1 MPWGR
6 PLSIELLGLD
16 RCFVIDNTAAAA
28 DYLLENWPYEARG
41 AEYWLALE
49 SCLADLEGE
58 PSKARECF
66 IAAAKAAALNILPAT
81 VH

>member
-1 MPWGR
+1 MSWGE
-6 PLSIELLGLD
+6 PLTIGNFYVLRS
-16 RCFVIDNTAAAA
+16 TAAAA

-41 AEYWLALE
+41 TEYWLALE
-49 SCLADLEGE
+49 NCLADHEGK

-66 IAAAKAAALNILPAT
+66 IAAAKAAALNITCAK